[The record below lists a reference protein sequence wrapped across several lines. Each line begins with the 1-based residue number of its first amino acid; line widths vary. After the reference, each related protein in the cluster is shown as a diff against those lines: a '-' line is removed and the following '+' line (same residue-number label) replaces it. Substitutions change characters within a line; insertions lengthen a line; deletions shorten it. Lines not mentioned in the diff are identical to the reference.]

1 MRDSNSPVF
10 VEKATYIEAS
20 EKLVFYA
27 YFLKEYFKEG
37 GELTMKKIYAGLLS
51 IAAVLVIVG
60 VSAYALFTDKVTMS
74 GMVLG
79 TATPNLLMSLD
90 NERWVSTSGVGDAFA
105 PLLTG
110 QTDWGEVYFQN
121 TSDGT
126 TDKVDMNLTARLTAA
141 GGDWGILKDA
151 IQMRVCVY
159 ATGTPGHHCNEGKA
173 TGWATLAYWNLNDV
187 ALMGSPLL
195 QGATEHYVM
204 EFFIP
209 ASYGNEIAG
218 KNITGMS
225 FEVTGT
231 QVL

>member
-1 MRDSNSPVF
+1 
-10 VEKATYIEAS
+10 
-20 EKLVFYA
+20 
-27 YFLKEYFKEG
+27 
-37 GELTMKKIYAGLLS
+37 MKKIYAGLLS

-90 NERWVSTSGVGDAFA
+90 NENWVSTKSIGDAFA
-105 PLLTG
+105 PLLPG
-110 QTDWGEVYFQN
+110 ETDWGEVYFTN
-121 TSDGT
+121 TSNGT

-151 IQMRVCVY
+151 IQMRVCVHDP
-159 ATGTPGHHCNEGKA
+159 AGSAGHWCNEAKA

-187 ALMGSPLL
+187 ALPGNPLL
-195 QGATEHYVM
+195 QGGTEHYVM

-209 ASYGNEIAG
+209 STYGNEIAG
-218 KNITGMS
+218 KDITGMT